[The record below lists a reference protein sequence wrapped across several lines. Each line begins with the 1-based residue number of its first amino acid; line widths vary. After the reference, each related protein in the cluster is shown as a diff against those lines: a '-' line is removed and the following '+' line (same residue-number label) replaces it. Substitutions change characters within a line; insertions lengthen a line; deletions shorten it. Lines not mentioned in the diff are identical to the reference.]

1 MAKAARRRSLRLLRS
16 DPLPPIPCAKDL
28 LDASTA
34 RRPGE
39 HQEVFLLS
47 AEATRK
53 LSVRAAQAGLPLDV
67 AASLALEA
75 GMLIQR
81 WPEVGDLPEED
92 NQPLLALPAASARY
106 LRSLTVARKP
116 LRKAP
121 ASDAQTVAVPVRLLP
136 RIAGHD
142 AEEMIEA
149 VDLEQAIS
157 WEIASVLAG
166 QTMSEW
172 VLERLLLERQSPACS
187 PTARPSA
194 ASRPAKSAS

>member
-1 MAKAARRRSLRLLRS
+1 LN
-16 DPLPPIPCAKDL
+16 
-28 LDASTA
+28 ASTA

-39 HQEVFLLS
+39 YQEAFLLS
-47 AEATRK
+47 AEAARK
-53 LSVRAAQAGLPLDV
+53 LSARAAQAGLPVDV

-81 WPEVGDLPEED
+81 RPEVADLPVD
-92 NQPLLALPAASARY
+92 DDQPLLALPAASARY

-116 LRKAP
+116 LRKETT
-121 ASDAQTVAVPVRLLP
+121 SDWHAVAIPVRLLP
-136 RIAGHD
+136 RLGGHD
-142 AEEMIEA
+142 VEVMIET
-149 VDLEQAIS
+149 VDLEHAIS